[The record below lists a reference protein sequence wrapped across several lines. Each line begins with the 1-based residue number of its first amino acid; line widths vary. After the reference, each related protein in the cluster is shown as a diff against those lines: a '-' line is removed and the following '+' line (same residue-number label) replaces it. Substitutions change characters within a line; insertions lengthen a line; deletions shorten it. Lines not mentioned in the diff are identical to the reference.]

1 MYSYFKHSKCDI
13 PFPQILRIYQWIAG
27 KSMFSIGKNGILNT
41 LQRLQVLLMDLRET
55 VFRTNVKCAF
65 VPFSQVKCFSF
76 SQFSHALKSTFLYFS
91 AWRETKKHESYAE
104 WVRPDI
110 NIPLPIVSIL
120 QKFWARLFTLTIWW
134 QHAKWKKHQ
143 ARAYIKQLFHN
154 ELKGTKFI

>member
-1 MYSYFKHSKCDI
+1 MYSYFKHSECDI

-91 AWRETKKHESYAE
+91 AWRETKESYAE

-110 NIPLPIVSIL
+110 YIPLPIVSIL

-134 QHAKWKKHQ
+134 QHAKWKNNK
-143 ARAYIKQLFHN
+143 Y
-154 ELKGTKFI
+154 ELTFNNYFTMN